1 MGVRNSLDDG
11 SGMDGTDISTEYWQ
25 HLPVARVPHRG
36 PTRGRNAA
44 LRAKLKSLVA
54 FIYPDEDA
62 DAVVQ
67 SICDAFW
74 PENLKSRQRG
84 RQPGNTLW
92 SEEDAIVITYGNTFF
107 DGTHKPLDL
116 LGDFLHRYLSGTIN
130 GVHILPFFPF
140 TSDDGFAVTD
150 YRVVNSALGD
160 WDDIRRIAAD
170 FTLMSDLVLNHVSSQ
185 SAWFNEYLQGH
196 EPYDG
201 FFVEASP
208 EDDLS
213 QVVRPRAHD
222 LLREVETAKG
232 TRHVWCTF
240 SYDQVDLDFR
250 NPEVLLEFIR
260 IMRLH
265 IDNGVRILRLD
276 AVAFIW
282 KDIGTPSIHMPQTHA
297 IVRLMRVLA
306 DYASEPI
313 VLLTET
319 NVPNTENLSYF
330 GNRNEAHAIYNFPL
344 PPLVLHALWSGSS
357 NLLNRWQM
365 AMPPAPLGCAYLN
378 FTASHDGIGVRGGE
392 GLIAQTDL
400 DQMVAATEAFGGKVS
415 MRAMPDGSR
424 RPYEL
429 NITFFDAMAGT
440 FGGVD
445 DWQEERFLCS
455 QTIQM
460 ALEGI
465 PAFYV
470 HSLIATHNDAEGF
483 EKTGQ
488 NRALN
493 RRRWHYPELRALL
506 DNGDNVHA
514 RVLERLSERI
524 RIRRAQA
531 AFHPNA
537 TQFTMQFGPK
547 LFGFWRQSLDRDQS
561 IFAIHNVSAEQVT
574 IPVSAINLIGGD
586 HWVDLLSGEQ
596 VRAHGT
602 DILAGDRARSNG
614 EITFAPYQCRWI
626 SNRG

>member
-1 MGVRNSLDDG
+1 
-11 SGMDGTDISTEYWQ
+11 MDGTDVDKRFWE
-25 HLPVARVPHRG
+25 HLPVARVPRRG
-36 PTRGRNAA
+36 PTRGSNAQ
-44 LRAKLKSLVA
+44 LRAKLGSLIA
-54 FIYPDEDA
+54 FIYPDDEA
-62 DAVVQ
+62 DALVQ
-67 SICDAFW
+67 AVCDAFW

-107 DGTHKPLDL
+107 DGAHKPLDL
-116 LGDFLHRYLSGTIN
+116 LGDFLHRYLSGTTN

-150 YRVVNSALGD
+150 YRMVNSVLGD

-185 SAWFNEYLQGH
+185 SAWFSEYLQGH

-213 QVVRPRAHD
+213 QVVRPRAHA
-222 LLREVETAKG
+222 LLREVETAGG

-240 SYDQVDLDFR
+240 SHDQVDLDFR
-250 NPEVLLEFIR
+250 NPEVLIEFIR

-282 KDIGTPSIHMPQTHA
+282 KKAGTPSIHMPQTHA

-306 DYASEPI
+306 DYAAEPV

-344 PPLVLHALWSGSS
+344 PPLVLHALWSGTSE
-357 NLLNRWQM
+357 LLNRWQM

-392 GLIAQTDL
+392 GLITEPDL
-400 DQMVAATEAFGGKVS
+400 DRMVGTVEAFGGKVS
-415 MRAMPDGSR
+415 MRAMPDGTR

-429 NITFFDAMAGT
+429 NIAFYDAMAGT
-440 FGGVD
+440 FAGVD
-445 DWQEERFLCS
+445 GRQEERFLCS

-465 PAFYV
+465 PAFYI
-470 HSLIATHNDAEGF
+470 HSLLATRNDQEGYA
-483 EKTGQ
+483 KTGQ

-493 RRRWHYPELRALL
+493 RKRWNYGDLRALL
-506 DNGDNVHA
+506 DDGDNEHA
-514 RVLERLSERI
+514 RILARLSERI
-524 RIRRAQA
+524 RIRRAQP

-537 TQFTMQFGPK
+537 TQFTMQFGPR

-561 IFAIHNVSAEQVT
+561 IFAIHNVSAEEVA
-574 IPVSAINLIGGD
+574 IPVSAINLIGGE

-602 DILAGDRARSNG
+602 DILAGDRARSG
-614 EITFAPYQCRWI
+614 GDIRFAPYQCRWI